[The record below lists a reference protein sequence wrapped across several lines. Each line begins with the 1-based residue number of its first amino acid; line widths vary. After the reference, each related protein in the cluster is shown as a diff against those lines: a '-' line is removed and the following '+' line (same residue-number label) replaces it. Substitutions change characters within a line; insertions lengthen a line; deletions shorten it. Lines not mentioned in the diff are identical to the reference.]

1 MRLGATCRVLLPA
14 MLVVG
19 CAESTA
25 PTHDAFDA
33 LEIPDLPE
41 AEDAAEAEDEVSGC
55 RPGQYDCDGTCVDL
69 TSDPEHCG
77 RCERACAP
85 GEVCNEGAC
94 ASTCADGLTNCDGAC
109 VDLTGD
115 PEHCGDCTTACARN
129 EECRA
134 GDCACVPDCTGR
146 ECGDDGCGGDCGTC
160 GPGTTCSTAGRC
172 VCVPDCA
179 GRACGDDGCGGD
191 CGVCGEGFACLPDG
205 SCSCSGTPCGAA
217 CCGAAEVCLSGD
229 CCDATWRVETPAA
242 LRALARDVDG
252 TLYVAGADGAQAYV
266 AAYDACGVR
275 RLEQRFTAPAAATGN
290 LLTALALGN
299 ADVYVAGQ
307 ALLAGDD
314 PGNGLWARLP
324 KTTLTPAW
332 SVGLWGGDDLDE
344 IWSVGVT
351 AAGNAW
357 MFGTTRTDAPPMIAW
372 VVRGYADTGR
382 ACGFAT
388 FGGETGTVGR
398 GLVLSGGRVYLGG
411 QRAGQGMVTS
421 FADDEC
427 GFVAGPCPCTPSGTT
442 TTVQVVGSLST
453 EVRALVDVAGSLY
466 LAGFSDVGG
475 DLGAMVARLAGT
487 TVTFAPRWNPTAQID
502 AFTELAAD
510 SSGSALYAVG
520 TRDWSGTGDAAQAVL
535 ARYGVA
541 GLTAE
546 WQTTPTGAWACWDVA
561 VDAGGGIVV
570 ACSRTGSGSL
580 LARCL
585 PSGVCP

>member
-1 MRLGATCRVLLPA
+1 MKVGARWCVLLPA
-14 MLVVG
+14 LFVVG
-19 CAESTA
+19 CAESTP

-33 LEIPDLPE
+33 LEVHDLPE
-41 AEDAAEAEDEVSGC
+41 TEDAAEAEGEVPGC

-69 TSDPEHCG
+69 TSDPAHCG
-77 RCERACAP
+77 RCDRACAP

-94 ASTCADGLTNCDGAC
+94 ASTCTDGLTNCDGAC
-109 VDLTGD
+109 VDLTSD
-115 PEHCGDCTTACARN
+115 PEHCGDCATACVRS

-134 GDCACVPDCTGR
+134 GDCVCVPDCTGR
-146 ECGDDGCGGDCGTC
+146 ECGDDGCGGSCG
-160 GPGTTCSTAGRC
+160 S
-172 VCVPDCA
+172 
-179 GRACGDDGCGGD
+179 
-191 CGVCGEGFACLPDG
+191 CGEGFTCLPDG
-205 SCSCSGTPCGAA
+205 RCSCSGTPCGAA
-217 CCGAAEVCLSGD
+217 CCGTTQVCLSGG
-229 CCDATWRVETPAA
+229 CCNAAWRVETAA
-242 LRALARDVDG
+242 SLRALARDTDG
-252 TLYVAGADGAQAYV
+252 TLYVAGADGTQAYV

-275 RLEQRFTAPAAATGN
+275 LREQRFTAPAAATGN

-299 ADVYVAGQ
+299 AEVYVAGQ

-332 SVGLWGGDDLDE
+332 AVGLWGGDDLDE

-351 AAGNAW
+351 AAGNGW

-382 ACGFAT
+382 ACGFTA

-442 TTVQVVGSLST
+442 VTVEVAGSLST

-475 DLGAMVARLAGT
+475 DLGALVARLAGS

-510 SSGSALYAVG
+510 ASGSALYAVG
-520 TRDWSGTGDAAQAVL
+520 TRGWSGTGDAAQAVL